1 MVDRDFTAVRASY
14 PRSLPLRC
22 VPAGAA
28 ADSGAS
34 SPVRSPRSRKRSA
47 ASGSDEFRDSRRPV
61 SPLWCLA
68 GRGAGLADGG
78 LPSSASRVGAEEQ
91 ARWWLVRLGYLQV
104 ATLAGSPTGP
114 VEFPAIRSAIVPIRR
129 VRMHACASATF
140 PSEMREFGRA
150 RRCGRGARD
159 PYLPTRRGRARSVA
173 SGALPHSDRSMR
185 QRSRRRRRRVARAG
199 SRPSA
204 YKFSSRRAPRH
215 RRCCIHEERHFR
227 PRLPRLDQTDS
238 HAAPTAVQVPVRV
251 C

>member
-1 MVDRDFTAVRASY
+1 MGESERSCRAAT
-14 PRSLPLRC
+14 RFPLC
-22 VPAGAA
+22 
-28 ADSGAS
+28 
-34 SPVRSPRSRKRSA
+34 
-47 ASGSDEFRDSRRPV
+47 DESRRPV

-173 SGALPHSDRSMR
+173 SGALPQSDRSMR

-227 PRLPRLDQTDS
+227 PRLPRLDQTGS
-238 HAAPTAVQVPVRV
+238 MSGPIALP
-251 C
+251 